1 MSSLP
6 LFRDRQEA
14 GKRLAEAVL
23 AAKEDA
29 IALGT
34 WTEPIVYALPKG
46 GLPVAEVVAQVLG
59 CPLDVV
65 VAKKITEPQS
75 PEFAIGA
82 ITADGAVVYPRQQ
95 FWSRMNRGRWQEALT
110 KAYQKALDQA
120 AQFAPMRPQVNATD
134 KIAVVVDDGIATG
147 MTMAAAVQSLQPQQP
162 AQIWI
167 CIPVAPPQLMNQL
180 QEWSDRV
187 LVLATPESFQSVSRF
202 YEQFPQVT
210 LQEAQDSL
218 LHQSHRLAIGHH

>member
-147 MTMAAAVQSLQPQQP
+147 ATMRVALRALRHAGVAYLILAA
-162 AQIWI
+162 
-167 CIPVAPPQLMNQL
+167 PVAPADTADALRSASP
-180 QEWSDRV
+180 
-187 LVLATPESFQSVSRF
+187 PER
-202 YEQFPQVT
+202 T
-210 LQEAQDSL
+210 TA
-218 LHQSHRLAIGHH
+218 